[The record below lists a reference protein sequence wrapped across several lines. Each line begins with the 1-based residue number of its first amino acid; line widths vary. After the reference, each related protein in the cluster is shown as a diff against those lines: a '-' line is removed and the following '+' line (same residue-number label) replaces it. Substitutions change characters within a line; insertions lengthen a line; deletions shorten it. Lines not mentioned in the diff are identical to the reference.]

1 MNHLYNQLKLI
12 RVTYF
17 PCSVEVK
24 HRSSSSSSSSGCL
37 SPSSCSVVDSIST
50 DSDTDAENDDDAG
63 YYGAHNGGAGEG
75 SPAPGPIAA
84 EGISPDMMGLRSK
97 ESEEEAERPPS
108 SSGVSSRKTS
118 AESVTSSG

>member
-1 MNHLYNQLKLI
+1 M
-12 RVTYF
+12 
-17 PCSVEVK
+17 K

-37 SPSSCSVVDSIST
+37 SPSTCSVVDSIST

-63 YYGAHNGGAGEG
+63 YYGGHNGGGGEEG
-75 SPAPGPIAA
+75 APPGPVAA

-97 ESEEEAERPPS
+97 ESEEEAERPHS

>member
-1 MNHLYNQLKLI
+1 M
-12 RVTYF
+12 

-50 DSDTDAENDDDAG
+50 DSSDAENDDAG
-63 YYGAHNGGAGEG
+63 YYGGHNDGGEG
-75 SPAPGPIAA
+75 PPGPIAA

-97 ESEEEAERPPS
+97 ESEEEAERPHS

>member
-1 MNHLYNQLKLI
+1 M
-12 RVTYF
+12 
-17 PCSVEVK
+17 K

-37 SPSSCSVVDSIST
+37 SPSTCSVVDSIST
-50 DSDTDAENDDDAG
+50 DSDTDADNDDDAG
-63 YYGAHNGGAGEG
+63 YYGGHNGGGGEEG
-75 SPAPGPIAA
+75 SPGPIAAA

-97 ESEEEAERPPS
+97 ESEEEAERPHS